1 MIKATI
7 VGRVTTGIVVFSLK
21 ATEKMFEAS
30 NILFD
35 AYKLKCYNIRYL
47 NYKGEFFMK
56 ACYDKLLKI
65 LIDRKMTKTD
75 LRQQAKISSSTLAK
89 IGKQEMVSSDV
100 LVKICNTLQCDISD
114 IVELVKDENEEFIV
128 QNDPNK
134 LKVVSLF
141 SGAGGMDLGFINSGF
156 EIIWA
161 NDFFED
167 AVNSYRKNIGKHIVH
182 GDITKISSDDIPDG
196 PDVIIGGFPCQGFS
210 VANTKRSME
219 DKRNFLYKEML
230 RVISDKRP
238 KFFVAENVK
247 GLLSIEGGKVFEMI
261 KSDFENL
268 KDKDGNVIGY
278 KVDARILNAAE
289 YGVPQARERVVIIG
303 NRIGVENPYPVATH
317 YVEGVSESSEGLI
330 PAITTEQAIGFLSD
344 KKLTKKE
351 IRVSKKE
358 LEEHIEKTNL
368 TDIEG
373 FYSILGIDQESE
385 EFVIR
390 NHVASENVADTFW
403 GRKYEVNQHEICDYL
418 RYWRD
423 KAGWTTNKVDE
434 HFGYSY
440 TAGHWFRKDNNSG
453 SIPKPEDWWELKKIF
468 GFDDKYDEAVTTLV
482 EKEIKFEQSLRITN
496 WDRPS
501 DTITA
506 TSPEIHVN
514 KKRRLSARE
523 CAILQTFPLE
533 YEFTGSLN
541 KMYTQ
546 IGNAVPVKLATKI
559 AAGILEAIENYNE
572 NNEAE

>member
-1 MIKATI
+1 MVVDVKA
-7 VGRVTTGIVVFSLK
+7 
-21 ATEKMFEAS
+21 
-30 NILFD
+30 N
-35 AYKLKCYNIRYL
+35 YN
-47 NYKGEFFMK
+47 
-56 ACYDKLLKI
+56 KLLKL
-65 LIDRKMTKTD
+65 LIDKKMTKTD
-75 LRQQAKISSSTLAK
+75 LRKRANISSSTLAK
-89 IGKQEMVSSDV
+89 IGKEEMLSADV
-100 LVKICNTLQCDISD
+100 LIKICKVLNCDIGD
-114 IVELVKDENEEFIV
+114 IVELVKDENEEYKV
-128 QNDPNK
+128 VNSPDK

-141 SGAGGMDLGFINSGF
+141 SGAGGMDLGFINAGF

-161 NDFFED
+161 NDFFQE
-167 AVNSYRKNIGKHIVH
+167 AVDSYRKNIGKHMIY
-182 GDITKISSDDIPDG
+182 GDITKIASSDIPDN

-210 VANTKRSME
+210 VANTRRSME

-230 RVISDKRP
+230 RIIKDKKP

-247 GLLSIEGGKVFEMI
+247 GILSIEKGKVFEMI

-268 KDKDGNVIGY
+268 GY
-278 KVDARILNAAE
+278 KVDKRVLNAAE

-303 NRIGVENPYPVATH
+303 NCIGAENPYPKVTH
-317 YVEGVSESSEGLI
+317 YIDEPDAEGKLL
-330 PAITTEQAIGFLSD
+330 PALTTEQAVGFLCSVKPSNNPRTISKFEID
-344 KKLTKKE
+344 K
-351 IRVSKKE
+351 
-358 LEEHIEKTNL
+358 HIKDTGIV
-368 TDIEG
+368 DVEG
-373 FYSILGIDQESE
+373 FYEILGITKDTDDI
-385 EFVIR
+385 VIT
-390 NHVASENVADTFW
+390 NHIASENVADTFW
-403 GRKYEVNQHEICDYL
+403 GRKYEVNQHDICDYL

-423 KAGWTTNKVDE
+423 KAGWTTKKVDE

-453 SIPKPEDWWELKKIF
+453 SIPNPEDWWELKKIL

-523 CAILQTFPLE
+523 CAILQSFPLS

-546 IGNAVPVKLATKI
+546 IGNAVPVKLAKRI
-559 AAGILEAIENYNE
+559 AECIKKELDKEKKKG
-572 NNEAE
+572 

>member
-1 MIKATI
+1 
-7 VGRVTTGIVVFSLK
+7 
-21 ATEKMFEAS
+21 
-30 NILFD
+30 
-35 AYKLKCYNIRYL
+35 
-47 NYKGEFFMK
+47 MK
-56 ACYDKLLKI
+56 ACYDKLLKM
-65 LIDRKMTKTD
+65 LIDKKMTKTD
-75 LRQQAKISSSTLAK
+75 LRKQAKISSSTLAK

-100 LVKICNTLQCDISD
+100 LIKICNVLQCDISD
-114 IVELVKDENEEFIV
+114 IVELIKDESEEYIV

-141 SGAGGMDLGFINSGF
+141 SGAGGMDLGFINAGF

-167 AVNSYRKNIGKHIVH
+167 AVKSYRKNIGKHMIL
-182 GDITKISSDDIPDG
+182 GDITKILNDDIPNG
-196 PDVIIGGFPCQGFS
+196 ADVIIGGFPCQGFS

-230 RVISDKRP
+230 RVIDDKRP

-247 GLLSIEGGKVFEMI
+247 GLLSMEKGKVIEMI
-261 KSDFENL
+261 KSDFESL
-268 KDKDGNVIGY
+268 GY
-278 KVDARILNAAE
+278 HVDARVLNAAE

-303 NRIGVENPYPVATH
+303 NNIGVENPYPIPTH
-317 YVEGVSESSEGLI
+317 YVEGVSESPDGLRSS
-330 PAITTEQAIGFLSD
+330 ITTEQAIGFLADEKITKNEIHIS
-344 KKLTKKE
+344 KEKLE
-351 IRVSKKE
+351 QHIRNKN
-358 LEEHIEKTNL
+358 IENPE
-368 TDIEG
+368 D
-373 FYSILGIDQESE
+373 FYSILGIDPDADE
-385 EFVIR
+385 IIIK

-403 GRKYEVNQHEICDYL
+403 GRKYDINQHDICDYL

-423 KAGWTTNKVDE
+423 KTGWTTKSVDE

-468 GFDDKYDEAVTTLV
+468 GFDDKYDKAVTTLV

-496 WDRPS
+496 WNRPS

-514 KKRRLSARE
+514 KMRRLSARE
-523 CAILQTFPLE
+523 CAILQTFPIN

-541 KMYTQ
+541 KIYTQ
-546 IGNAVPVKLATKI
+546 IGNAVPVLLATKI
-559 AAGILEAIENYNE
+559 ADGILSELLNYDL
-572 NNEAE
+572 

>member
-1 MIKATI
+1 
-7 VGRVTTGIVVFSLK
+7 
-21 ATEKMFEAS
+21 
-30 NILFD
+30 
-35 AYKLKCYNIRYL
+35 
-47 NYKGEFFMK
+47 MK

-65 LIDRKMTKTD
+65 LIDKKMTKTD
-75 LRQQAKISSSTLAK
+75 LRKEAKISSSTLAK

-100 LVKICNTLQCDISD
+100 LVKICKVLQCDISD
-114 IVELVKDENEEFIV
+114 IVELVKDENEEYIV
-128 QNDPNK
+128 QNNPDK

-141 SGAGGMDLGFINSGF
+141 SGAGGMDLGFLNAGF

-167 AVNSYRKNIGKHIVH
+167 AVNSYRKNLGKHMIH
-182 GDITKISSDDIPDG
+182 GDITKISNDDIPDG
-196 PDVIIGGFPCQGFS
+196 ADVIIGGFPCQGFS

-219 DKRNFLYKEML
+219 DKRNFLYQEML
-230 RVISDKRP
+230 RVIAAKRP

-268 KDKDGNVIGY
+268 RDCDGNVIGY
-278 KVDARILNAAE
+278 KVEARVLNAAE

-303 NRIGVENPYPVATH
+303 NRIGVENPYPTPTH
-317 YVEGVSESSEGLI
+317 YVEGISKSKEGLK
-330 PAITTEQAIGFLSD
+330 PAITTEQAIGFLSN
-344 KKLTKKE
+344 KKPTQKGFLITKQ
-351 IRVSKKE
+351 E
-358 LEEHIEKTNL
+358 LEKHIKQTGL
-368 TDIEG
+368 IDVEG
-373 FYSILGIDQESE
+373 FYSILGVSKDDSE
-385 EFVIR
+385 IIIK
-390 NHVASENVADTFW
+390 NHIASENVADTFW
-403 GRKYEVNQHEICDYL
+403 GRKYEVNQHDICDYL

-423 KAGWTTNKVDE
+423 KAGWTTKKVDD

-468 GFDDKYDEAVTTLV
+468 GFDDRYDKTVTTLV

-514 KKRRLSARE
+514 KMRRLSARE
-523 CAILQTFPLE
+523 CAILQTFPLD

-541 KMYTQ
+541 RIYTQ

-559 AAGILEAIENYNE
+559 AEGIYKSIKVSVKN
-572 NNEAE
+572 

>member
-1 MIKATI
+1 
-7 VGRVTTGIVVFSLK
+7 
-21 ATEKMFEAS
+21 
-30 NILFD
+30 
-35 AYKLKCYNIRYL
+35 
-47 NYKGEFFMK
+47 MK
-56 ACYDKLLKI
+56 ASYDKLLKL
-65 LIDRKMTKTD
+65 LIDKKMSKTD
-75 LRQQAKISSSTLAK
+75 LRKEAKISSSTLAK

-100 LVKICNTLQCDISD
+100 LVKICSALQCDISD
-114 IVELVKDENEEFIV
+114 IVELVKDENEEYVIE
-128 QNDPNK
+128 NDPNK

-141 SGAGGMDLGFINSGF
+141 SGAGGMDLGFLHSGF

-167 AVNSYRKNIGKHIVH
+167 AVNSYRKNIGRHMIH
-182 GDITKISSDDIPDG
+182 GDITKISSDDIPNG
-196 PDVIIGGFPCQGFS
+196 ADVIIGGFPCQGFS

-230 RVISDKRP
+230 RVIDDKRP

-247 GLLSIEGGKVFEMI
+247 GLLSMEKGKVIEMI
-261 KSDFENL
+261 KSDFESL
-268 KDKDGNVIGY
+268 GY
-278 KVDARILNAAE
+278 HVDARVLNAAE

-303 NRIGVENPYPVATH
+303 NNIGVENPYPVPTH
-317 YVEGVSESSEGLI
+317 YVEGVSESPEGLR
-330 PAITTEQAIGFLSD
+330 PSITAEQAIGFLCDVKITKNEIHIS
-344 KKLTKKE
+344 KEKLE
-351 IRVSKKE
+351 QHIR
-358 LEEHIEKTNL
+358 EKNI
-368 TDIEG
+368 DNPED
-373 FYSILGIDQESE
+373 FYSILGVDPNADEI
-385 EFVIR
+385 IIK
-390 NHVASENVADTFW
+390 NHIASENVADTFW
-403 GRKYEVNQHEICDYL
+403 GRKYEVNQHDICDYL

-423 KAGWTTNKVDE
+423 KAGWTTKSVDE

-468 GFDDKYDEAVTTLV
+468 GFDDKYDKAVTTLV

-514 KKRRLSARE
+514 KMRRLSARE
-523 CAILQTFPLE
+523 CAILQTFPID

-546 IGNAVPVKLATKI
+546 IGNAVPVLLATKI
-559 AAGILEAIENYNE
+559 AEGISREILNYDAQEQN
-572 NNEAE
+572 AEGE

>member
-1 MIKATI
+1 
-7 VGRVTTGIVVFSLK
+7 
-21 ATEKMFEAS
+21 
-30 NILFD
+30 
-35 AYKLKCYNIRYL
+35 
-47 NYKGEFFMK
+47 MK

-100 LVKICNTLQCDISD
+100 HVKICDTLQCDISD
-114 IVELVKDENEEFIV
+114 IVELVKDENEEFVV

-134 LKVVSLF
+134 LKVVSMF
-141 SGAGGMDLGFINSGF
+141 SGAGGMDIGFINAGF

-161 NDFFED
+161 NDFFEE
-167 AVNSYRKNIGKHIVH
+167 AVNSYRKNVGKHILH
-182 GDITKISSDDIPDG
+182 GDITKISSDDIPDN

-210 VANTKRSME
+210 VANTRRSME

-230 RVISDKRP
+230 RVISDKKP

-247 GLLSIEGGKVFEMI
+247 GLLSIEGGKVFDMI
-261 KSDFENL
+261 KKDFENL
-268 KDKDGNVIGY
+268 KDNEGKVIGY

-303 NRIGVENPYPVATH
+303 NRIGVENLYPVPTH
-317 YVEGVSESSEGLI
+317 YVEGVSESPEGLL
-330 PAITTEQAIGFLSD
+330 PAITTEQAIGFLSN
-344 KKLTKKE
+344 KKLTKNG
-351 IRVSKKE
+351 ITITRRE
-358 LEEHIEKTNL
+358 LEEHIKKTNIV
-368 TDIEG
+368 DVDS
-373 FYSILGIDQESE
+373 FYSILGIDKECD
-385 EFVIR
+385 EFTVK
-390 NHVASENVADTFW
+390 NHIASENVADTFW
-403 GRKYEVNQHEICDYL
+403 GRKYEVNQHDICDYL

-423 KAGWTTNKVDE
+423 KSGWTTKRVDE
-434 HFGYSY
+434 HFGYSH

-453 SIPKPEDWWELKKIF
+453 SIPKPEDWWELKKIM
-468 GFDDKYDEAVTTLV
+468 GFDDKYDEVVTTLV

-523 CAILQTFPLE
+523 CAILQTFPVE

-559 AAGILEAIENYNE
+559 ATGISEAIIQHNE
-572 NNEAE
+572 LQNNE

>member
-1 MIKATI
+1 
-7 VGRVTTGIVVFSLK
+7 
-21 ATEKMFEAS
+21 
-30 NILFD
+30 
-35 AYKLKCYNIRYL
+35 
-47 NYKGEFFMK
+47 MK

-65 LIDRKMTKTD
+65 LIDKKMSKTD
-75 LRQQAKISSSTLAK
+75 LRKQAKISSSTLAK

-100 LVKICNTLQCDISD
+100 LVKICKTLQCDISD
-114 IVELVKDENEEFIV
+114 IVELIRDENEEFVI

-134 LKVVSLF
+134 LKVVSMF
-141 SGAGGMDLGFINSGF
+141 SGAGGMDIGFINAGF
-156 EIIWA
+156 EIIWG
-161 NDFFED
+161 NDFFEE
-167 AVNSYRKNIGKHIVH
+167 AVNSYRKNVGKHIVY
-182 GDITKISSDDIPDG
+182 GDITKISSDDIPDN

-230 RVISDKRP
+230 RVIADKKP

-247 GLLSIEGGKVFEMI
+247 GLLSIERGKVFEMI

-268 KDKDGNVIGY
+268 KDRDGNIIGY

-303 NRIGVENPYPVATH
+303 NRIGVPNPYPKPTH
-317 YVEGVSESSEGLI
+317 YVEGVSKSPDGLL

-351 IRVSKKE
+351 IPISRKE
-358 LEEHIEKTNL
+358 LEKHIKETN
-368 TDIEG
+368 IEDVDG
-373 FYSILGIDQESE
+373 FYSILGIDKERE
-385 EFVIR
+385 EFFVK

-403 GRKYEVNQHEICDYL
+403 GRKYEVNQHDICDYL
-418 RYWRD
+418 RFWRD
-423 KAGWTTNKVDE
+423 KAGWTTKQVDE

-468 GFDDKYDEAVTTLV
+468 GFDDKYDEAVTTLI

-506 TSPEIHVN
+506 TSPEIHIN

-523 CAILQTFPLE
+523 CAILQTFPVE

-559 AAGILEAIENYNE
+559 AMGISEAIKQQSEE
-572 NNEAE
+572 